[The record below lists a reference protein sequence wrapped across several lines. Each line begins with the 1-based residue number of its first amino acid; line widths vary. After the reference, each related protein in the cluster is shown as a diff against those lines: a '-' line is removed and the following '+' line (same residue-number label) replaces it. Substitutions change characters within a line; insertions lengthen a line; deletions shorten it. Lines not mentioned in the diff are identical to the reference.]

1 MPFPIQSVAVFCGA
15 RTGADPA
22 HAAAARELG
31 SALAEAGMTLI
42 YGGGGLGLM
51 GEVARAAV
59 EAGGRVRGVIPE
71 FLTRIERPYDA
82 LTELEVTG
90 SMHTRKTRMYELAD
104 AFVTLSGGLGTL
116 DETVEVL
123 TWRQLD
129 LHDKPIIVLEE
140 RGVFSAFA
148 RSWRLTS
155 GMPFWRI
162 LGIRLLT
169 SLLVGIAAK
178 TISNYANHLTGAP
191 LDAFMANTAWVAPSR
206 RAAAAA

>member
-15 RTGADPA
+15 RTGSDPA
-22 HAAAARELG
+22 HAEAARKLG
-31 SALAEAGMTLI
+31 AAIAEAGMTLI
-42 YGGGGLGLM
+42 YGGGGVGLM

-104 AFVTLSGGLGTL
+104 AFVTLSGGFGTL

-123 TWRQLD
+123 TWRQLG
-129 LHDKPIIVLEE
+129 LHDKPIVILDVAGWARPFLALMDSVIAQGFASDGHRGLVSVAAGVDEAMALLGRAPVSDTAAPAE
-140 RGVFSAFA
+140 R
-148 RSWRLTS
+148 L
-155 GMPFWRI
+155 
-162 LGIRLLT
+162 
-169 SLLVGIAAK
+169 
-178 TISNYANHLTGAP
+178 
-191 LDAFMANTAWVAPSR
+191 
-206 RAAAAA
+206 

>member
-1 MPFPIQSVAVFCGA
+1 
-15 RTGADPA
+15 
-22 HAAAARELG
+22 
-31 SALAEAGMTLI
+31 MTLI
-42 YGGGGLGLM
+42 YGGGGVGLM

-123 TWRQLD
+123 TWRQLG
-129 LHDKPIIVLEE
+129 LHEKPIVVLDVA
-140 RGVFSAFA
+140 GWA
-148 RSWRLTS
+148 R
-155 GMPFWRI
+155 PFVA
-162 LGIRLLT
+162 L
-169 SLLVGIAAK
+169 
-178 TISNYANHLTGAP
+178 
-191 LDAFMANTAWVAPSR
+191 LDAVIAQGFAAESHRRLISVASGVGEAMALLGRAPVSDTAAPAER
-206 RAAAAA
+206 L

>member
-1 MPFPIQSVAVFCGA
+1 MPSPIRSVAVFCGA
-15 RTGADPA
+15 RTGTDPA
-22 HAAAARELG
+22 HAEAARRLG
-31 SALAEAGMTLI
+31 AAIAEAGMTLI
-42 YGGGGLGLM
+42 YGGGGVGLM

-123 TWRQLD
+123 TWRQLG
-129 LHDKPIIVLEE
+129 LHDKPIVILDIAGWARPFVALLEAVIAQGFAAE
-140 RGVFSAFA
+140 SHRRLISVAGGVGEAMA
-148 RSWRLTS
+148 
-155 GMPFWRI
+155 
-162 LGIRLLT
+162 LL
-169 SLLVGIAAK
+169 
-178 TISNYANHLTGAP
+178 
-191 LDAFMANTAWVAPSR
+191 R
-206 RAAAAA
+206 RAPIPDTAAPAERL